1 MVKVAQQ
8 NALAVAEAAKG
19 EGNAIRNR
27 AEGDAAASRL
37 NGEGEASAI
46 RAVGSAKAD
55 AYRQGID
62 AVGASGYTAMQLAL
76 ILGENHVKLVPDVA
90 VTGEGAGG
98 GLANAMIAKLMAE
111 GAMNGNG
118 SAKA

>member
-1 MVKVAQQ
+1 
-8 NALAVAEAAKG
+8 
-19 EGNAIRNR
+19 
-27 AEGDAAASRL
+27 
-37 NGEGEASAI
+37 
-46 RAVGSAKAD
+46 
-55 AYRQGID
+55 
-62 AVGASGYTAMQLAL
+62 
-76 ILGENHVKLVPDVA
+76 VPDVA